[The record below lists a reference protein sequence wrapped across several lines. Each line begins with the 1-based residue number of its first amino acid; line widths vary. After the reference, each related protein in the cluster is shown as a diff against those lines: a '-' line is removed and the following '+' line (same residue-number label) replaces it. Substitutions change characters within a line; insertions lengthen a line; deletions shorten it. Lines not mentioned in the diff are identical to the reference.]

1 MLTLTEN
8 AQTLVRDI
16 TARPEL
22 PAEGGLRI
30 APAQT
35 PGQLEM
41 ALVEA
46 PAPGDQVIDAGEA
59 RVFVE
64 AQTAEILGDSTLDA
78 DTSGSGAGFVL
89 TQPEQP
95 A

>member
-16 TARPEL
+16 VSRPEV

-30 APAQT
+30 APSPDAD
-35 PGQLEM
+35 QLEVSL
-41 ALVEA
+41 ADS
-46 PAPGDQVIDAGEA
+46 PSPGDQVIDAGDA

-64 AQTAEILGDSTLDA
+64 ATAAEALNDSTLDA
-78 DTSGSGAGFVL
+78 DTTDAGSGFVL
-89 TQPEQP
+89 RQQ

>member
-16 TARPEL
+16 VSGPQV

-30 APAQT
+30 APSSDAA
-35 PGQLEM
+35 QLEVSL
-41 ALVEA
+41 ADS
-46 PAPGDQVIDAGEA
+46 PSPGDQVIDAGDA

-64 AQTAEILGDSTLDA
+64 ATAAEALSDSTLDA
-78 DTSGSGAGFVL
+78 DTTDAGSGFVL
-89 TQPEQP
+89 RQQ

>member
-16 TARPEL
+16 VSSPEL

-30 APAQT
+30 APSPDAA
-35 PGQLEM
+35 QLELSI
-41 ALVEA
+41 AEA
-46 PAPGDQVIDAGEA
+46 PSPGDQVIDAGDA

-64 AQTAEILGDSTLDA
+64 ATAAEALTDSTLDA
-78 DTSGSGAGFVL
+78 AATEQGTGFVL
-89 TQPEQP
+89 R
-95 A
+95 